1 MTRMVGSPEAVGM
14 SADRLARIDPV
25 MQSVVDD
32 GGFAGLSVM
41 IARHGQTVFAAQYGQ
56 RDKEA
61 GRPMTEDTI
70 FRIYSMTKP
79 IISTALMML
88 FEEGRF
94 RLTDPVAKY
103 IPAFGETK
111 VLADDGSLVDPV
123 RPMFVR
129 DLLTHTSGLTY
140 DFMQDSPVGE
150 MYREARLMNDPT
162 RSLESVIAE
171 LAQLPLA
178 FQPGARWHYSLG
190 IDVAAHLIEVIADQP
205 LGPFLQER
213 MFAPLGM
220 TDTAFGV
227 PDAKLERLAA
237 MYGLPDLFA
246 KGQTFGALFEAWTNG
261 FNERSDVSDTYPTDS
276 PDVFV
281 RGGIGLYS
289 TIGDYMRFAQMLVG
303 DGELDGTRLLGRKTL
318 SLMHSNHLPAAL
330 LPYEIGG
337 APNPGFGFGLGSRVV
352 MNVAET
358 GGPGSVGEY
367 GWAGAAKTYYW
378 VDPVEDLVGVFMTQ
392 YMVGFDLPEQDLRAL
407 TYQAIVD

>member
-1 MTRMVGSPEAVGM
+1 
-14 SADRLARIDPV
+14 
-25 MQSVVDD
+25 
-32 GGFAGLSVM
+32 M
-41 IARHGQTVFAAQYGQ
+41 IARHGQTVFSEQYGH

-61 GRPMTEDTI
+61 GRPMTDDTI

-79 IISTALMML
+79 IVSTALMIL

-103 IPAFGETK
+103 IPAFGATK
-111 VLADDGSLVDPV
+111 VLADDGSLVDPSA
-123 RPMFVR
+123 PCSVR

-140 DFMQDSPVGE
+140 DFMQDSPVAE
-150 MYREARLMNDPT
+150 LYRDARLMNDPT
-162 RSLESVIAE
+162 RSLESVIAD

-178 FQPGARWHYSLG
+178 FQPGTRWHYSLG
-190 IDVAAHLIEVIADQP
+190 IDVAAHLVEVISGQP
-205 LGPFLQER
+205 LGQFLEER

-227 PDAKLERLAA
+227 PAAKLDRLAA

-261 FNERSDVSDTYPTDS
+261 FNERIDVSDTYPTDA

-289 TIGDYMRFAQMLVG
+289 TIGDYMRFAQMLLN
-303 DGELDGTRLLGRKTL
+303 DGELDGTRVLGRKTL

-378 VDPVEDLVGVFMTQ
+378 VDPAGGPRRRVHDPVHG
-392 YMVGFDLPEQDLRAL
+392 RAS
-407 TYQAIVD
+407 TCRSRICGP